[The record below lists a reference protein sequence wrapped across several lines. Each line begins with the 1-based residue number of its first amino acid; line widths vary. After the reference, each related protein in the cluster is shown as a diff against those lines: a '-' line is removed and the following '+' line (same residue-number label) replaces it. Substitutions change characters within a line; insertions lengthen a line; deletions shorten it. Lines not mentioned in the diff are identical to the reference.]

1 MTDSSPSID
10 ALQAFMEAG
19 FPGGVP
25 WSITDIG
32 DSVRIEMTATESSI
46 RPGGTVSGPTLMM
59 LADSAAYAMV
69 LSRIGLHGLAV
80 TSNLSIDFLRR
91 PRPGTVSATAH
102 LLKLGR
108 SLAVVRVDLHSAAGE
123 PGQHGGSGRPNL
135 VAHATVT
142 YSMAL
147 LERSTN
153 TG

>member
-1 MTDSSPSID
+1 MAATGPSID
-10 ALQAFMEAG
+10 ELQAFMEAG

-25 WSITDIG
+25 WKIAEIG
-32 DSVRIEMTATESSI
+32 DSVRLEMTATESSI

-91 PRPGTVSATAH
+91 PRPGSVSATAH

-108 SLAVVRVDLHSAAGE
+108 SLAVVRVELHSGTHE
-123 PGQHGGSGRPNL
+123 SQL

-147 LERSTN
+147 LDRSTI
-153 TG
+153 TA